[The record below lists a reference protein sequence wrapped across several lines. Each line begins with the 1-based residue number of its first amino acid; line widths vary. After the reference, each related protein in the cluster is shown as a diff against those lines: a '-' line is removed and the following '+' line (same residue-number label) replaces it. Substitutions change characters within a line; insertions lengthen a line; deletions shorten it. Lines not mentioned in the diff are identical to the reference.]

1 MEALRLSLHE
11 LEALL
16 KEYTPMMSGSIEKA
30 LDKAFKLG
38 AAFAEVSYPASTQKE
53 KDTDT
58 R

>member
-1 MEALRLSLHE
+1 MSLHE